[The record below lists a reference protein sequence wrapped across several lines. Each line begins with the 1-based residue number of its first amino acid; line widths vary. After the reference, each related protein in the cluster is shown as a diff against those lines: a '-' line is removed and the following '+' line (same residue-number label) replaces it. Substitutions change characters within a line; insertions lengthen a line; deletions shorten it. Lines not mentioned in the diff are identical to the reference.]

1 MSSLPSQTSIIQ
13 VSYLIPIT
21 EDRFLGTGKKH
32 PDLRWQLHKEKLYSD
47 FGGYTVSPG
56 LYRGAYTDPD
66 VKEEVTDDS
75 FEFRVA
81 VPINEIGNLRK
92 FLKEFVGPLFRQKM
106 IYTVVKGEVEF
117 IESNRDMIKIM
128 P

>member
-1 MSSLPSQTSIIQ
+1 MPSRPPRTSIIQ

-32 PDLRWQLHKEKLYSD
+32 HDLRWQLHKEKLYSE
-47 FGGYTVSPG
+47 FGGYTISPG
-56 LYRGAYTDPD
+56 LYSGAYTDPNA
-66 VKEEVTDDS
+66 KKEVTDES

-81 VPINEIGNLRK
+81 VSSKEIGKLRK

-117 IESNRDMIKIM
+117 IESNLDMIKIM